1 MYSMIK
7 DREILIDDSL
17 WEQLNRLTGNA
28 AAVCYQCG
36 VCTAICPWG
45 LVGQEALSVHLIL
58 RNAQLGLGQGNDNLW
73 LCTTCAQCQLTCPRG
88 VDISDIFRGL
98 RSLAW
103 DQHQAAK
110 GLPTVLWSVYW
121 NDNPWSQPP
130 SHRRDW
136 GKNLE
141 IPYFDPEQHE
151 VLLYVGCTSS
161 YDRRAQRIATA
172 LVNLLRWAGIK
183 FGYLGNEEPCCGEAV
198 LCLGHKPYFNEIA
211 AQTSQVFRERG
222 VNQMI
227 VVSPHCYDVFKN
239 HYQGIGPDFQVWH
252 YTQYLAKLLDEKRL
266 ILERPLDTRVTV
278 QDPCY
283 LGRHNHEYQAPRRI
297 LEAIP
302 GVELVEMEHN
312 RQEALCCGG
321 GGGRMWLETPVG
333 ERFSDLR
340 MEEAAQTSANILATA
355 CPFCIV
361 CLEDSAKVMKVDGMQ
376 VLDISEIAVM
386 AGTRKGQEG
395 D

>member
-1 MYSMIK
+1 MIK
-7 DREILIDDSL
+7 DQEILIDDSL
-17 WEQLNRLTGNA
+17 WEQLNQLTGNA
-28 AAVCYQCG
+28 ATLCYQCG

-45 LVGQEALSVHLIL
+45 LVGQEPLSVHLIL
-58 RNAQLGLGQGNDNLW
+58 RRAQLGLQQGNENLW
-73 LCTTCAQCQLTCPRG
+73 LCTTCGQCQITCPRG
-88 VDISDIFRGL
+88 VDISDVFRGL
-98 RSLAW
+98 RTIAW
-103 DQHQAAK
+103 DQRKVAR

-130 SHRRDW
+130 SRRQDW
-136 GKNLE
+136 AKNLD
-141 IPYFDPEQHE
+141 IPSFDPEQHE
-151 VLLYVGCTSS
+151 VLLYVGCTCS

-172 LVNLLRWAGIK
+172 LVRLLRSAGIK

-198 LCLGHKPYFNEIA
+198 LSLGHKPFFDEIA
-211 AQTSQVFRERG
+211 AQTSRVFRERG
-222 VNQMI
+222 VNQLI

-239 HYQGIGPDFQVWH
+239 HYQDIGADFYPWH
-252 YTQYLAKLLDEKRL
+252 YTQYLAKLLEEKRL
-266 ILERPLDTRVTV
+266 ILDQPLDVRITL

-283 LGRHNHEYQAPRRI
+283 LGRHNHEYQAPRSV
-297 LEAIP
+297 LGAIP

-321 GGGRMWLETPVG
+321 GGGRMWLETAVG

-340 MEEAAQTSANILATA
+340 VKEASQTGAGILATA

-361 CLEDSAKVMKVDGMQ
+361 CLEDSAKVMKLEGMQ

-386 AGTRKGQEG
+386 AQSRERDGG